1 MRLRRSLVLVS
12 ILALAG
18 CATPSLR
25 GQGDLSRFVR
35 DGVSTRSELE
45 ARLGP
50 PALTFENER
59 IACWRLG
66 RDDAGQFVVRRTV
79 GWAGTRDE
87 LVVVF
92 DATGTVQRHA
102 LVEIQG
108 P

>member
-1 MRLRRSLVLVS
+1 MRMRRSLLLVAA
-12 ILALAG
+12 LALAG
-18 CATPSLR
+18 CATQPLR
-25 GQGDLSRFVR
+25 GQGDLARFVR
-35 DGVSTRSELE
+35 DGVSTRTELE

-50 PALTFENER
+50 PALTFEDDR

-92 DATGTVQRHA
+92 DAAGVAQRHA
-102 LVEIQG
+102 LVEIRG